1 MAYIKCVPSKETFL
15 EAGKGL
21 LSNSSLIQVDDL
33 PTSSSDAWGGN
44 SGSGTKADMWSVI
57 ANIGSYTTYHATG
70 SSGYPI
76 VRLTNDF
83 ETFTNASTNNT
94 IDVSS
99 YKYAVI
105 TQSESSHASGIYFT

>member
-1 MAYIKCVPSKETFL
+1 M
-15 EAGKGL
+15 
-21 LSNSSLIQVDDL
+21 LSNSSLIQVADL
-33 PTSSSDAWGGN
+33 PTSSSDRWGGN
-44 SGSGTKADMWSVI
+44 SSSGTTAIMWCVI

-70 SSGYPI
+70 STGYPF

-83 ETFTNASTNNT
+83 ETFTDTYNSST

-105 TQSESSHASGIYFT
+105 TQSGSSYASGIYFT